1 LASKWVWYAAVGVP
15 TALLIWGLSDENS
28 PPAKFTEMIGLT
40 GFIHSFTDEIAKP
53 SHEKLLPDWSQVSVA
68 YLECCFVH
76 DLTFELRLTTVV
88 VDAQCAP

>member
-1 LASKWVWYAAVGVP
+1 MASKWIWYAAVGVP
-15 TALLIWGLSDENS
+15 SALLIWGLSDENS

-68 YLECCFVH
+68 YLDVLSMILHLSF
-76 DLTFELRLTTVV
+76 
-88 VDAQCAP
+88 A